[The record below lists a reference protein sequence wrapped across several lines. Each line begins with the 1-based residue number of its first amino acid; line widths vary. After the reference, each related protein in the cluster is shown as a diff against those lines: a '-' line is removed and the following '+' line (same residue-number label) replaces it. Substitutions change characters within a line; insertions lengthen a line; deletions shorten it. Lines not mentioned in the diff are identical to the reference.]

1 MPYVAHCP
9 RQHSLRGPRLTKPA
23 RTSTSPTSA
32 TATTS
37 TSRVVH
43 HLTTS
48 VDFSKRSSRPFFD
61 SRSSMTFSSSS
72 SSTAHAVPTG
82 PGPSRPPQTSDPPM
96 FIAIIRQVLSPALTP
111 VLRDA
116 VCRLVRRRPCQNI
129 QILVFDSHGIPDS
142 FSLRSLP
149 ACCSNS

>member
-1 MPYVAHCP
+1 MHRLRPKRGRACQEFCCTNALGGLKTDRPPYDALCCP
-9 RQHSLRGPRLTKPA
+9 LSPAHSLRGPSRLTKPA

-48 VDFSKRSSRPFFD
+48 VDFSKRSSRPFFA

-72 SSTAHAVPTG
+72 SSTAHAVPTR

-96 FIAIIRQVLSPALTP
+96 FIAIIRQVLSPA
-111 VLRDA
+111 
-116 VCRLVRRRPCQNI
+116 
-129 QILVFDSHGIPDS
+129 
-142 FSLRSLP
+142 FSSGAP
-149 ACCSNS
+149 